1 MSEERITVYIE
12 GVDQGASAAI
22 QNVQANMNQATE
34 SAAMFNSQLTELS
47 ITIPGVGKGME
58 TVGKNIER
66 AFNPIRVMSR
76 DVWSLAYAFRRL
88 NYTLFGNNEAVGKLV
103 DTLIILGSVLRI
115 VWVIQS
121 MAEMFNKL
129 KGATVA
135 LDIINK
141 IFNVTLAQQAFW
153 MGVITGG
160 AALLA
165 GAIAF
170 SAVSSMAPKGM
181 LGGGKVEETGTYFLH
196 KGETVSP
203 ENGPDYSSIT
213 INLSTGPINSQL
225 DMEENMASLSR
236 RIMMEKRRRGGS

>member
-12 GVDQGASAAI
+12 GVDQGASEAI
-22 QNVQANMNQATE
+22 TNLVTNMNEAE
-34 SAAMFNSQLTELS
+34 NAAKMFNGQMDEIS
-47 ITIPGVGKGME
+47 ITLPVVGKGMGDL
-58 TVGKNIER
+58 GKNTER

-88 NYTLFGNNEAVGKLV
+88 NYTLFGNNEAIGKLV
-103 DTLIILGSVLRI
+103 DSLIILGSVLRI
-115 VWVIQS
+115 IWVIQS
-121 MAEMFNKL
+121 MTEMLNKL
-129 KGATVA
+129 KSSTMIMTTITQIYNAV
-135 LDIINK
+135 
-141 IFNVTLAQQAFW
+141 LAQEAFW
-153 MGVITGG
+153 IGVITGG

-170 SAVSSMAPKGM
+170 ASVSAMAPKGM
-181 LGGGKVEETGTYFLH
+181 LAGGKVEETGTYYLH

>member
-1 MSEERITVYIE
+1 MSEERISIYID
-12 GVDQGASAAI
+12 GIDSGASEAIMNVVTAMNHAENAAK
-22 QNVQANMNQATE
+22 
-34 SAAMFNSQLTELS
+34 MFNGQMDEIS
-47 ITIPGVGKGME
+47 ITLPEVGKGMDV
-58 TVGKNIER
+58 VGKNTER
-66 AFNPIRVMSR
+66 AFHPVRVMSR

-88 NYTLFGNNEAVGKLV
+88 NYTLFGNNEAIGKLV
-103 DTLIILGSVLRI
+103 DGLIILGSVLRI

-121 MAEMFNKL
+121 MSKMMDDL
-129 KGATVA
+129 RMSTTLMTV
-135 LDIINK
+135 
-141 IFNVTLAQQAFW
+141 VTQIYNAVLAQEAFW
-153 MGVITGG
+153 IGVITGG

-170 SAVSSMAPKGM
+170 ASVSAMAPKGM
-181 LGGGKVEETGTYFLH
+181 LAGGKVEETGTYYLH